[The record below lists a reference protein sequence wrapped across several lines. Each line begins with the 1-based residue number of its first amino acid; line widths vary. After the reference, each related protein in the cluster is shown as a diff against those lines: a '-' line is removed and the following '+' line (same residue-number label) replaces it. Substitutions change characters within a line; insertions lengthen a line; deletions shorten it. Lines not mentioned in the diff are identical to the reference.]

1 MWDFP
6 FVVSHH
12 SKKKKSGRCLNILI
26 FFFFFDCQI
35 RGAQPIKKRTGLV
48 LLLKANTGMNKRKKI
63 CTMVAVS
70 GTNKMGRGSLRK
82 VEGWAQDPKP
92 PAGR

>member
-12 SKKKKSGRCLNILI
+12 SKKKWQMLEHFD

-35 RGAQPIKKRTGLV
+35 RGAQPIKERTGLV
-48 LLLKANTGMNKRKKI
+48 LLLKANTGMNKGKKI
-63 CTMVAVS
+63 CTMVAVN
-70 GTNKMGRGSLRK
+70 GTNKMDRGSLRK

-92 PAGR
+92 PVGR

>member
-12 SKKKKSGRCLNILI
+12 SKKKWQMFEHFD

-35 RGAQPIKKRTGLV
+35 RGAQPIKERTGLV
-48 LLLKANTGMNKRKKI
+48 LLLKANTGMNKGKKI

-70 GTNKMGRGSLRK
+70 GTNKMDRGSLRK